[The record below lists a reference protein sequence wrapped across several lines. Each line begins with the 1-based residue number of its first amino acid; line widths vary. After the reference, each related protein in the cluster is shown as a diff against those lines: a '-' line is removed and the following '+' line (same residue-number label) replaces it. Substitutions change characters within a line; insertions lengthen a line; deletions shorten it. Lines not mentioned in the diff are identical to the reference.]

1 MFFRLVS
8 KYIILLSTIFCTQIL
23 FSQKTLI
30 IKDNFSSS
38 DKNSNNFLNLTLS
51 NPESKY
57 FLGLFL
63 LGLSSYSYHNQKAMK
78 SKTSANNQILKSP
91 GYYVHMN
98 SYDKAK
104 SISDISL
111 GISLIT
117 MSYGILSGAF
127 SDKSSLPR
135 MVRQYDYFDIAK
147 DDVLVECKNI
157 LLSLDYDID
166 IYSPESHFVTTKSM
180 RVKQALRKFD
190 YVIYLEVSDRI
201 EVHISAERSIFNR
214 GSESSAGGEG
224 IILKQ
229 VETHMP
235 YSLQKKIFE
244 PINSKLL
251 ENNFEQ
257 KK

>member
-1 MFFRLVS
+1 
-8 KYIILLSTIFCTQIL
+8 
-23 FSQKTLI
+23 
-30 IKDNFSSS
+30 
-38 DKNSNNFLNLTLS
+38 
-51 NPESKY
+51 
-57 FLGLFL
+57 
-63 LGLSSYSYHNQKAMK
+63 
-78 SKTSANNQILKSP
+78 
-91 GYYVHMN
+91 
-98 SYDKAK
+98 
-104 SISDISL
+104 
-111 GISLIT
+111 
-117 MSYGILSGAF
+117 MSYGILSGSF
-127 SDKSSLPR
+127 SDKSNLPR
-135 MVRQYDYFDIAK
+135 MVRQYNYFDIAK
-147 DDVLVECKNI
+147 DDVLVKCKNI

-229 VETHMP
+229 VETYMP
-235 YSLQKKIFE
+235 YSLQKQIFE